1 VPAETPIPRIVPAL
15 LSFTAGFVDACTFL
29 ALFGLFVAQVTGSFV
44 VVGAE
49 FVTHDEG
56 VLIKVLA
63 IPVFFGAGLATTI
76 FAEVLRR
83 RGRAALA
90 WTLVVECVLLT
101 AFLVLGLV
109 APFRHDP
116 NAPPT
121 IAAALLGLSAMGVQ
135 SAAVR
140 LLMPGVASTNVMTTN
155 TTLFA
160 IDAGELED
168 GLLASQHFIHFTAHT
183 GYPIVV
189 ICARL
194 CDLRSE
200 PRAQD
205 VKFSPSIEDK
215 ISHGLII
222 DLSGNNDVVTEAVK
236 FSVGLHLRGDVT
248 VLLGILIGGG
258 RVLGK
263 RSKHKFLFAKIERD
277 QEFPEYVRSDQARLI
292 GNIVPA

>member
-76 FAEVLRR
+76 FAELLRR
-83 RGRAALA
+83 RGRRALA
-90 WTLVVECVLLT
+90 WTLAAECGLLA
-101 AFLVLGLV
+101 AFLVLGLFT
-109 APFRHDP
+109 PFRHEP
-116 NAPPT
+116 NAPST

-160 IDAGELED
+160 IDAGEL
-168 GLLASQHFIHFTAHT
+168 LLGWHGRRNSAEAAAQYAAAR
-183 GYPIVV
+183 
-189 ICARL
+189 ARL
-194 CDLRSE
+194 SVLVPIGIGFIVGSVAGAYGYVWFGLRCLT
-200 PRAQD
+200 
-205 VKFSPSIEDK
+205 
-215 ISHGLII
+215 LI
-222 DLSGNNDVVTEAVK
+222 LVT
-236 FSVGLHLRGDVT
+236 
-248 VLLGILIGGG
+248 LIGLA
-258 RVLGK
+258 VW
-263 RSKHKFLFAKIERD
+263 A
-277 QEFPEYVRSDQARLI
+277 ARR
-292 GNIVPA
+292 